1 MENERVII
9 ATDSKTLKKVLSD
22 FFNTGAASKSIPDFE
37 TDKLTQTQAA
47 RLAGISLPTLK
58 KEIRAG
64 KFEEYSLGRK
74 KYLLKSEFIEALRK
88 SNTKN

>member
-22 FFNTGAASKSIPDFE
+22 FFNPISESNSVPDFE
-37 TDKLTQTQAA
+37 DDKLTQPQAA
-47 RLAGISLPTLK
+47 KLAGISIPTLK

-64 KFEEYSLGRK
+64 KFKEYELGRK
-74 KYLLKSEFIEALRK
+74 RYLLKSELLKALRTT
-88 SNTKN
+88 NL

>member
-9 ATDSKTLKKVLSD
+9 ATDSKTLKEVLND
-22 FFNTGAASKSIPDFE
+22 FFKPNQKSDTIPDFE
-37 TDKLTQTQAA
+37 DDKLTQPQAA
-47 RLAGISLPTLK
+47 KLAGISIPTLK

-64 KFEEYSLGRK
+64 KFKEYSLGRK

-88 SNTKN
+88 SNI

>member
-22 FFNTGAASKSIPDFE
+22 FFNPNSDSKSTPDFE
-37 TDKLTQTQAA
+37 DDKLTQTQAA
-47 RLAGISLPTLK
+47 KLAGISIPTLK

-64 KFEEYSLGRK
+64 KFNEYSLGRK

-88 SNTKN
+88 SNI